1 MDRSEVSLQ
10 TAPAPAKSG
19 FRRFIPLLILAA
31 GLAAFFASGL
41 QHQLTLASLK
51 AHRDELQT
59 WVHAHPLMAP
69 VLYGSIY
76 ALAVACSIPAS
87 WMFTVTAGFLFG
99 LYEGTL
105 VAMLSATTGATIIFL
120 STRTALADFF
130 ERRAGAAIR
139 KLEAGFRKNAF
150 NYLFALRLMPVVPF
164 ALINLAAG
172 LLGVSLRTFV
182 TATLI
187 GIIPA
192 CAIYV
197 GIGSGLGALFDS
209 GHDPDLK
216 IIFQPQILLPLVALA
231 LFSLVP
237 VIWQRLRRRPPD

>member
-1 MDRSEVSLQ
+1 MDPSPESK
-10 TAPAPAKSG
+10 PAKSG

-31 GLAAFFASGL
+31 GLAAFFTTGL
-41 QHQLTLASLK
+41 QDKLTLASLK
-51 AHRDELQT
+51 AHRDVLQA
-59 WVHAHPLMAP
+59 WVHAHPIVAP
-69 VLYGSIY
+69 LLYGSVY
-76 ALAVACSIPAS
+76 AFAVACSIPAS
-87 WMFTVTAGFLFG
+87 WMFTVTTGFLFG

-105 VAMLSATTGATIIFL
+105 VAMLSATTGATVIFL

-130 ERRAGAAIR
+130 ERRAGASVR
-139 KLEAGFRKNAF
+139 KLEAGFRENAF

-172 LLGVSLRTFV
+172 LLGVNLRTFV
-182 TATLI
+182 IATLI

-197 GIGSGLGALFDS
+197 GIGSGLGHLFDT
-209 GHDPDLK
+209 GHDPDLT
-216 IIFQPQILLPLVALA
+216 IILQPRILLPLLALA

-237 VIWQRLRRRPPD
+237 VVWHRIARRRTQE

>member
-1 MDRSEVSLQ
+1 MKPHAEP
-10 TAPAPAKSG
+10 APESAAAPAKPG
-19 FRRFIPLLILAA
+19 FRRFIPLLILGA

-51 AHRDELQT
+51 AHRDELQA
-59 WVHAHPLMAP
+59 WVHLHPFLAP
-69 VLYGSIY
+69 VLYGSVY
-76 ALAVACSIPAS
+76 AFAVACSIPAS
-87 WMFTVTAGFLFG
+87 WMFTMTTGFLFG
-99 LYEGTL
+99 LYEGTV

-130 ERRAGAAIR
+130 ERRAGTAIR
-139 KLEAGFRKNAF
+139 KLEAGFSKNAF

-172 LLGVSLRTFV
+172 LLGVNLRTFV
-182 TATLI
+182 VATLI

-197 GIGSGLGALFDS
+197 GIGSGLGKLFDS
-209 GHDPDLK
+209 GHEPNLDHH
-216 IIFQPQILLPLVALA
+216 LPAADHRAAGGAGACSV
-231 LFSLVP
+231 
-237 VIWQRLRRRPPD
+237 WCR